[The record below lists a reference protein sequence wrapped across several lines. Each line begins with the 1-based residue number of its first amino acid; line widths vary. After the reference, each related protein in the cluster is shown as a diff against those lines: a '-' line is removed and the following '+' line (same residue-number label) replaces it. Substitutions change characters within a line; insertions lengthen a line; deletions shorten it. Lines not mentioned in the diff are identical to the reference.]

1 MERISTVARRPRWKR
16 VTAGREICLLPK
28 SDDSAEVSKSE
39 VKVRRRKSEVR
50 HFLGSGG
57 GERKSDR
64 ERHIH
69 SIDPIKL

>member
-1 MERISTVARRPRWKR
+1 MDKSGCGNY
-16 VTAGREICLLPK
+16 GREVCLLPK
-28 SDDSAEVSKSE
+28 SDDSSAASKSE
-39 VKVRRRKSEVR
+39 VEVRRRKSEVR